1 MVIQWTLCI
10 CLSIYTFNNALAYK
24 VNLEAEQNEF
34 NELLEN
40 LDKDQFR
47 VIYSAQSGNRGDHQ
61 SHQFHH
67 VKAPVFIGRENYFFI
82 RNARNNEDDNI
93 LSHTYQ
99 FIKNRP
105 HFKTINYDETIHK
118 FFF

>member
-40 LDKDQFR
+40 LDKDQLR
-47 VIYSAQSGNRGDHQ
+47 VIYSAESGNRGDH
-61 SHQFHH
+61 
-67 VKAPVFIGRENYFFI
+67 
-82 RNARNNEDDNI
+82 
-93 LSHTYQ
+93 
-99 FIKNRP
+99 
-105 HFKTINYDETIHK
+105 
-118 FFF
+118 